1 MKPYEA
7 VNFMYV
13 NYVLFWFSHVVVS
26 PLREIALISEKEWR
40 KGIPRRA
47 RIHKVIRLLSVWR
60 T

>member
-1 MKPYEA
+1 MTSPSDEA
-7 VNFMYV
+7 SEPF
-13 NYVLFWFSHVVVS
+13 
-26 PLREIALISEKEWR
+26 PEIALISEKEWR